1 MPTAE
6 IIAIG
11 TELLLGETADTNT
24 RSIARV
30 LRSLGIDL
38 FRTQTIGDNAGRI
51 AESIH
56 QALERADII
65 ITTGG
70 LGPTVDDPTRQAIA
84 DAVGRPLEFHPE
96 LWDQITARIARYGRN
111 PTENQKRQ
119 AYIPRDAI
127 VIENPVGTAP
137 AFVVEMHSPAVNLG
151 AVDALKEKVI
161 VSLPGVP
168 REMETLLTEA
178 VVPYLRKHFNLSS
191 VLKIRTLHVSGL
203 GEGAIDD
210 QIGDLET
217 LVNPTVGLA
226 AHSGLV
232 DIRLAAKAGSETEA
246 DQMIAVVEKDL
257 RTRLGENIFGADDS
271 NLEGVALELLAQKGW
286 TLACLETNLEGRLI
300 KRLEQVGHPVFRGGK
315 HLEIQPEDL
324 STQTASFARQVGA
337 TAALG
342 VVYACQDEKQEV
354 FNCLIS
360 PRGTRE
366 RHLSYGGH
374 PGNAR
379 GWVVNMALDWLRR
392 TMLEAA

>member
-24 RSIARV
+24 RYIARI

-38 FRTQTIGDNAGRI
+38 FRAQTIGDNAGRI
-51 AESIH
+51 AESIR
-56 QALERADII
+56 QAVERADII

-70 LGPTVDDPTRQAIA
+70 LGPTVDDPTRQAVA
-84 DAVGRPLEFHPE
+84 DAVGSPLEFHPE

-119 AYIPRDAI
+119 AFIPRDAI

-137 AFVVEMHSPAVNLG
+137 AFVVEIPIPAGNLVAG
-151 AVDALKEKVI
+151 DVLQEKAI

-168 REMETLLTEA
+168 REMETLITEA
-178 VVPYLRKHFNLSS
+178 VVPYLRKHFHLNS

-210 QIGDLET
+210 RIGDLET
-217 LVNPTVGLA
+217 MVNPTVGLA

-232 DIRLAAKAGSETEA
+232 DIRLAAKAGTETEA

-257 RTRLGENIFGADDS
+257 STRLGENIFGSDDS
-271 NLEGVALELLAQKGW
+271 TLEGVTLDLLAQKGW
-286 TLACLETNLEGRLI
+286 TLASLEINLEGRLI
-300 KRLEQVGHPVFRGGK
+300 KRLEQAGLPAFRGGQ
-315 HLEIQPEDL
+315 HLEMKPEDL
-324 STQTASFARQVGA
+324 SIQMTSFARQVGA
-337 TAALG
+337 NTALG

-354 FNCLIS
+354 FNYLIS
-360 PRGTRE
+360 PRGTIE
-366 RHLSYGGH
+366 RHLFYGGH

-379 GWVVNMALDWLRR
+379 GWVVNMTLDWLRR
-392 TMLEAA
+392 NALEAA

>member
-38 FRTQTIGDNAGRI
+38 FHTQTIGDNAGRI

-96 LWDQITARIARYGRN
+96 LWDQITACIARYGRN

-191 VLKIRTLHVSGL
+191 VLKIRTLHVSSL

-246 DQMIAVVEKDL
+246 EQMIAVVEKDL

-271 NLEGVALELLAQKGW
+271 NLEGVTLELLAQKGW

-300 KRLEQVGHPVFRGGK
+300 KRLEQVGHPVFRGGQ
-315 HLEIQPEDL
+315 HLEIRPEDL

-342 VVYACQDEKQEV
+342 VVYTCQDEKQEV

-360 PRGTRE
+360 PRGTIE

-374 PGNAR
+374 PGNTR

-392 TMLEAA
+392 TVLEAS